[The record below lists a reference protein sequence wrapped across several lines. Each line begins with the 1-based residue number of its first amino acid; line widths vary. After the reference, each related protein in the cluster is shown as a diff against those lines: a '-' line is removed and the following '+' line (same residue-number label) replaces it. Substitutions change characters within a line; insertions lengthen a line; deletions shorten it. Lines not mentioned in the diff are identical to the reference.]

1 MSDITLTLPPIG
13 FGTYALR
20 GRSGAD
26 AVTSAIRNGYRLIDS
41 AFSYENEASVADG
54 VARAVDEGA
63 VLADLA
69 GQPGWLAHAHVE
81 GQWLGVGLAGRAD
94 PQAQPQPLP
103 LGRGHR
109 ARLGVGADHRPRA
122 QLRPPPRG
130 VHVVGP
136 GLVPVVLQLPAADA
150 RQASAQLVPRVRP
163 ERLDAGGEV
172 ADDRSHAHGLD
183 DHPVAPEDRAP
194 P

>member
-63 VLADLA
+63 AAREDLIVTSKIPGRHFGYEPALAAIKKSTTRMIDMSNRKLDS
-69 GQPGWLAHAHVE
+69 QFF
-81 GQWLGVGLAGRAD
+81 
-94 PQAQPQPLP
+94 
-103 LGRGHR
+103 
-109 ARLGVGADHRPRA
+109 
-122 QLRPPPRG
+122 LRIN
-130 VHVVGP
+130 
-136 GLVPVVLQLPAADA
+136 
-150 RQASAQLVPRVRP
+150 
-163 ERLDAGGEV
+163 
-172 ADDRSHAHGLD
+172 
-183 DHPVAPEDRAP
+183 
-194 P
+194 